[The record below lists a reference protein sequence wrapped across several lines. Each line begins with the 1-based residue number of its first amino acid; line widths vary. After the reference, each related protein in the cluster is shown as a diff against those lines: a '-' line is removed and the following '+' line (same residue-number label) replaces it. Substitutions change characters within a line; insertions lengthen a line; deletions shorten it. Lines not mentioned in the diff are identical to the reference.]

1 MLKSKKY
8 LLLLLALY
16 AVFMLGIAVYS
27 VINTKHYVLPWYKV
41 INYLNSLT
49 FLVVLYYSRMMT
61 QRFYLFFFA
70 GIVFLFGIG
79 ASGKLIG
86 WKYAEYYMLISLAVI
101 AAMYFFRFLVEANK
115 NLLSILKLLWV
126 LNFCAGL
133 FLHQLHLPH
142 VFFVSKSALII
153 YWLMIISFC
162 WEMRISTSEN
172 SE

>member
-27 VINTKHYVLPWYKV
+27 VISAKHYVLPWYKV
-41 INYLNSLT
+41 VNYFNSLT

-70 GIVFLFGIG
+70 GMVFLFGIG

-86 WKYAEYYMLISLAVI
+86 LKYAEYYMLVSLVVI

-115 NLLSILKLLWV
+115 NLLSVLKLLLV
-126 LNFCAGL
+126 LCFCAGL
-133 FLHQLHLPH
+133 FFKQLHLPH
-142 VFFVSKSALII
+142 TFFISKSSLII
-153 YWLMIISFC
+153 YWLMILGFC
-162 WEMRISTSEN
+162 WEMNKNKLSEL
-172 SE
+172 